1 MNLLHIAFSSVD
13 SWNGKEKLGFSDF
26 KHRMSVKHKYITSLL
41 WDYLPFFTKPWDIV
55 RNDVDNLFTKPSSIQ
70 NSNGCYD
77 LIIERNYFIPLKNN
91 DNLII
96 LYQ

>member
-13 SWNGKEKLGFSDF
+13 SWNGKEKPGFSDF

-55 RNDVDNLFTKPSSIQ
+55 CNDVDNLFTKPSSIQ